1 MPHIATR
8 GVEQVHVN
16 HEGPLIII
24 LLNKVLLTFD
34 DDMLN
39 KHNHFMV
46 IFAISRNP
54 VATLCRCAAIA
65 TNLFLHNG
73 SVFPNKG
80 HLILK
85 YSLSRT

>member
-1 MPHIATR
+1 MCTMPHKATR
-8 GVEQVHVN
+8 GVGQVHV
-16 HEGPLIII
+16 HHKAPLIII

-39 KHNHFMV
+39 RHNNFIV

-54 VATLCRCAAIA
+54 VATLCHCAAIG

-85 YSLSRT
+85 YT